1 MQPIPVLSGPMVELD
16 FDNELTLLLED
27 DMPPE
32 GLRVVFVV
40 PNWQARDYAYGALE
54 ALAFRVV
61 ENEGAAL
68 AWFDDVRLTRPWET
82 RQ

>member
-1 MQPIPVLSGPMVELD
+1 
-16 FDNELTLLLED
+16 
-27 DMPPE
+27 MPPE

-40 PNWQARDYAYGALE
+40 PNWQARDYAYGGLE